1 MVPKQKHK
9 STLNVDD
16 TDIVADDPQIL
27 SVPKS
32 MQGGVKVA
40 TKEEVKQSMGLKP
53 EKVNLFKKK
62 TNREP
67 KTDRNERLF
76 M

>member
-1 MVPKQKHK
+1 
-9 STLNVDD
+9 
-16 TDIVADDPQIL
+16 
-27 SVPKS
+27 

-40 TKEEVKQSMGLKP
+40 TKEEVKQSMGFKT

-62 TNREP
+62 NNRES
-67 KTDRNERLF
+67 KTDRNERLL